1 VDSEPLL
8 TLLTLVAVF
17 SVGIVISMSLFGIVF
32 ARAMSVA
39 RAVRLGRAAA
49 SLMAVISIVLGIFW
63 IALA

>member
-1 VDSEPLL
+1 MLI
-8 TLLTLVAVF
+8 AVF
-17 SVGIVISMSLFGIVF
+17 SAGIVISMSLFGIVF

-49 SLMAVISIVLGIFW
+49 SLMAVTSIVLGIFW